1 MTRLRL
7 GVPLWTIALLL
18 AGVIGVT
25 HAEDKGRARAKP
37 APRDD
42 KTLRVDEALR
52 LSNMSV
58 QLGAVRFRLKK
69 VIDDDSQVDYDV
81 RRWVGGMLDT
91 SFSPAAYARPVRQ
104 ALLDTYDADAM
115 ARVLTW
121 YRTPTARK
129 IVRLEQSLG
138 DATQA
143 AAQKAYLATL
153 EDKQPSQERLVLV
166 FRIDEGTSASEET
179 MAALK
184 TAANGW
190 NLGIQRVM
198 SERGQARAQ
207 QIERV
212 LALYRAQI
220 RDVLSEDVLRDM
232 MYVYRDATDA
242 ELRAYAEFLESD
254 AGKWFFAT
262 IFKGHEAFLERATER
277 VAEDYANSIE
287 QKQTTRP
294 PSKTP
299 DTEAAPAKK

>member
-7 GVPLWTIALLL
+7 VVPLWAIVLLL

-25 HAEDKGRARAKP
+25 HAQDKGRAREKP

-69 VIDDDSQVDYDV
+69 VIDEDSQVDYDV

-121 YRTPTARK
+121 YRTPTAKK

-153 EDKQPSQERLVLV
+153 EDKQPSEERLVLV

-179 MAALK
+179 MAAFK

-198 SERGQARAQ
+198 SEGGQARAQ

-212 LALYRAQI
+212 LTLYRAQI
-220 RDVLSEDVLRDM
+220 RDVLSEDILRDM
-232 MYVYRDATDA
+232 MYVYRHATDA

-277 VAEDYANSIE
+277 VAEDYANSVE
-287 QKQTTRP
+287 QKQTTRL
-294 PSKTP
+294 PSRTP
-299 DTEAAPAKK
+299 DAETAPAKK